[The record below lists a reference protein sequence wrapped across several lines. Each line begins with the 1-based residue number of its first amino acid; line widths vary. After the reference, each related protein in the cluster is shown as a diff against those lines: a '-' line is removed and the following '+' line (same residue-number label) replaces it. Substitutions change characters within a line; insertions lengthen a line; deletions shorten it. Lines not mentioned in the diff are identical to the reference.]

1 MKKLIRTFF
10 IVLMMSVACAASFAQ
25 NNPAQKRLS
34 REQLAELQAKHIAH
48 ELAFSDD
55 VTDQFVK
62 TYCNYQQE
70 IWALGPRLKPTN
82 ADKPH
87 SSEQNSEERIKRR
100 FERSEKILDIRQKY
114 YKEYS
119 KFLTQAQIERVY
131 KLERTT
137 MARLAKRMH
146 KGGKAGGMRP
156 QNK

>member
-1 MKKLIRTFF
+1 MQKLIRTFV
-10 IVLMMSVACAASFAQ
+10 IALMMTVACAASFAQ
-25 NNPAQKRLS
+25 PTPAQKRIS
-34 REQLAELQAKHIAH
+34 REQLAELQAKHIAY
-48 ELAFSDD
+48 ELAFTDD
-55 VTDQFVK
+55 VTEKFVK
-62 TYCNYQQE
+62 TFCNYQQE

-82 ADKPH
+82 AEKPH

-137 MARLAKRMH
+137 MARLAKQKY